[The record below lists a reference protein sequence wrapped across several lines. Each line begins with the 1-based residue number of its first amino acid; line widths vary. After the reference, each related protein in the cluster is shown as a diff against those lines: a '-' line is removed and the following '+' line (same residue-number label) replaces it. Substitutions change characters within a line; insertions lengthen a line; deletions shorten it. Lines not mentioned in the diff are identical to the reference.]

1 MTVKSVFDFK
11 FSAATREEGIKLA
24 KAIGND
30 MPPLS
35 GYLDHEV
42 IQDVAD
48 PGHLMVN
55 THWSSQQH
63 AQAVLTAYN
72 NDAKIKR
79 AHELIPG
86 GPTGFVGGVVPKSV

>member
-35 GYLDHEV
+35 GYLDPGV

-55 THWSSQQH
+55 TQWSSQQY
-63 AQAVLTAYN
+63 AQAVLTTCN
-72 NDAKIKR
+72 NNAKIKQ
-79 AHELIPG
+79 AHELILG
-86 GPTGFVGGVVPKSV
+86 GPTGFVGRVVQQSA